1 MHALNT
7 IRFMGSA
14 FALFLLLAFK
24 PSKACEYSGSNIN
37 YIRTQIEKA
46 ISQNDLNLVRYYTY
60 KALDGIDKSKK
71 QLDDCGCQHAAIG
84 VEESAHLLK
93 RAAKESTLNGSL
105 VLLGKSLENTK
116 GSIEALDRH
125 DEHLAKPKKD
135 MLAMNM
141 DNPVGMIPEVQLE
154 NRFLQEKIDLSL
166 ETYRESLQK
175 VVLTVD
181 CKEARAFAE
190 RIHNL
195 CEKEL
200 LKPNL
205 TEGKKYYNL
214 RTQQITAQALEELGN
229 CGKNDMMGK

>member
-1 MHALNT
+1 MHAMKTLRL
-7 IRFMGSA
+7 IGCA
-14 FALFLLLAFK
+14 FAILLLLAFK

-37 YIRTQIEKA
+37 YIKTQIEKA

-60 KALDGIDKSKK
+60 KALDGIEKSKK

-105 VLLGKSLENTK
+105 ALLGRSLENTK

-125 DEHLAKPKKD
+125 EEHLAKPKKD

-141 DNPVGMIPEVQLE
+141 DNPAEKIPEVQLE
-154 NRFLQEKIDLSL
+154 NRFLQEKIDISL
-166 ETYRESLQK
+166 ETYRESLLK

-190 RIHNL
+190 RIYKH

-200 LKPNL
+200 LKPNQ

-229 CGKNDMMGK
+229 CDKNDMMGK

>member
-1 MHALNT
+1 MKTLRL
-7 IRFMGSA
+7 IGCA
-14 FALFLLLAFK
+14 FAILLLFAFK

-37 YIRTQIEKA
+37 YIKTQIEKA

-60 KALDGIDKSKK
+60 KALDGIEKSKK

-105 VLLGKSLENTK
+105 ALLGRSLENTK
-116 GSIEALDRH
+116 GSIDALDRH
-125 DEHLAKPKKD
+125 EEHLAKPKKD
-135 MLAMNM
+135 VLAMNM
-141 DNPVGMIPEVQLE
+141 DHPADNIPGVQLE
-154 NRFLQEKIDLSL
+154 NRYLQEKIDISL

-181 CKEARAFAE
+181 CKEAHAFAE
-190 RIHNL
+190 RIYKH

-200 LKPNL
+200 LKPNQ

-229 CGKNDMMGK
+229 CGKNERMGR